1 MANATPADGLML
13 LLTAEQATGIDLVTL
28 VAAASVWANPAVH
41 SSLIAKNPL
50 RLWYPRLR
58 RCRKGAGERKGQVIE
73 GVRLDD
79 NTYANFALKDALP
92 LGSRNYINYSVCHI
106 WPDSCY
112 DERCH
117 TCIANLVL
125 IPSPLMSL
133 TDFHAEIRDAL
144 KYHSW
149 ELYQWCPPGKLA
161 PSKPARYPQSW
172 RQPEAFTSDVEARV
186 RGRC

>member
-1 MANATPADGLML
+1 MATSTPGDGLVL
-13 LLTAEQATGIDLVTL
+13 LLAAEQATGIDLVTL
-28 VAAASVWANPAVH
+28 VAAASVWAHPLVH
-41 SSLIAKNPL
+41 SRLMAKNPL
-50 RLWYPRLR
+50 GLWYPGVR
-58 RCRKGAGERKGQVIE
+58 RYRNGAGEKKGQVVE

-92 LGSRNYINYSVCHI
+92 LGSRQYSNYAVCHI

-133 TDFHAEIRDAL
+133 TDFHPEIRHAL
-144 KYHSW
+144 QYRSW
-149 ELYQWCPPGKLA
+149 ELYQWYPPGVSV
-161 PSKPARYPQSW
+161 PSKPARYPSSW
-172 RQPEAFTSDVEARV
+172 RQPEPFTAEVESRV
-186 RGRC
+186 SVR